1 MESWI
6 YQGRDIRT
14 LEDLPNHETIIGF
27 VYKITNLKT
36 RAIYIGKKNL
46 HHSRKTK
53 ISKKE
58 KTETKTRKV
67 FKTVVKESDW
77 QSYYGSSIELKKD
90 VELFGKK
97 QFRREII
104 ELCCTKKYLNYS
116 ELAYQ
121 IRYDV
126 LNTDSY
132 NGNILGKYYSKD
144 MQNCFKN

>member
-6 YQGRDIRT
+6 YRGREIRT
-14 LEDLPNHETIIGF
+14 LEDLPNQENVVGF
-27 VYKITNLKT
+27 VYKITNLVT
-36 RAIYIGKKNL
+36 GAIYIGKKSL

-58 KTETKTRKV
+58 KLETKTRKT

-90 VELFGKK
+90 VEKLGRKHFK
-97 QFRREII
+97 REII
-104 ELCCTKKYLNYS
+104 ELCCSKKYLGYC

-121 IRYDV
+121 IKYDV
-126 LNTDSY
+126 LKTNSY
-132 NGNILGKYYSKD
+132 NGNILGKFYSRD
-144 MQNCFKN
+144 MENCN